1 MLIPQ
6 VFYIS
11 SQFSQCQVLANDNIH
26 WLEAIVFFL
35 SLVWLQD
42 TEWYIPKEESGE
54 DTAEHYLLTS
64 IHVKSTCTS
73 KSTYSLYRTFKRAK
87 FC

>member
-35 SLVWLQD
+35 SLV
-42 TEWYIPKEESGE
+42 
-54 DTAEHYLLTS
+54 
-64 IHVKSTCTS
+64 
-73 KSTYSLYRTFKRAK
+73 
-87 FC
+87 